1 MQSGLHIKLSSRL
14 SFNERRQAIIESVK
28 DVFAN
33 TGFDGTTSRE
43 LAKAAGISEAL
54 LYKYFPTKLS
64 LYNAML
70 GASLETPGWLV
81 SNHLEALKP
90 STATLITMVDSL
102 VSHVLESRSVYVHD
116 GVLGRLAVRSLLD
129 DGAFV
134 RALLKPFTNNWVA
147 VFEKSL
153 KGAAAAGDL
162 REYPG
167 NPDLC
172 AWFVYHVAFGLALH
186 FFPNTAA
193 IDYKVPKH
201 TLIQEAVCFALRG
214 IGLKEELIKRH
225 YDSRSTC
232 RIER

>member
-1 MQSGLHIKLSSRL
+1 
-14 SFNERRQAIIESVK
+14 
-28 DVFAN
+28 
-33 TGFDGTTSRE
+33 
-43 LAKAAGISEAL
+43 
-54 LYKYFPTKLS
+54 
-64 LYNAML
+64 ML

-116 GVLGRLAVRSLLD
+116 GVLGRLAVRSLLE
-129 DGAFV
+129 DGASA
-134 RALLKPFTNNWVA
+134 RALLEPFTTNWVA

-153 KGAAAAGDL
+153 KEAAAAGDL

-167 NPDLC
+167 NSDLC
-172 AWFVYHVAFGLALH
+172 AWFAYHIAFGLMLH
-186 FFPNTAA
+186 FFPDTAA

-214 IGLKEELIKRH
+214 IGLKEEPIKRH
-225 YDSRSTC
+225 CNSRSTC
-232 RIER
+232 GIEK